1 MQKAAEGRRAKIDI
15 EPHRPKLERYEALC
29 RDLGEK
35 PADVALA
42 WLLSNPVVTA
52 PIIGPRTM
60 EQLDGSLRA
69 LEITLS
75 EDTHTQLNEIF
86 PGHKTAPEDYA
97 W

>member
-1 MQKAAEGRRAKIDI
+1 M
-15 EPHRPKLERYEALC
+15 
-29 RDLGEK
+29 
-35 PADVALA
+35 ALA

-75 EDTHTQLNEIF
+75 EDTHKQLNDIF